1 MAFRLSRLT
10 FRPRLW
16 PTLLTLPVLAALLA
30 LGFWQLDR
38 LAWKEALIAELEE
51 RREAAP
57 ISLSSA
63 LEAPQENEYRSVSL
77 QGNYLH
83 DGEIHWLARTHE
95 SKSGYHVL
103 TPLRLTDG
111 REILVDRGWM
121 PGTDPEANSAEVS
134 RPEGRQELTA
144 VLRRGGWGGPGWLSN
159 FLRPENRPA
168 ENEWLWPD
176 LPAMADAAGMENPV
190 TEAYVTLL
198 PESAP
203 SGLPL
208 AQAPPI
214 NLKND
219 HLGYAITWFTLA
231 GALAV
236 IYLLFHLRPRPGP
249 PSRPD
254 GPRPS
259 GRHAE

>member
-1 MAFRLSRLT
+1 MSFRLSRLA

-16 PTLLTLPVLAALLA
+16 PTLLTLPVVAALLA

-38 LAWKEALIAELEE
+38 LAWKEALIVELAE

-57 ISLSSA
+57 MPLDSA
-63 LEAPQENEYRSVSL
+63 LEAPQESEYRSVAL
-77 QGNYLH
+77 QGEYLH
-83 DGEIHWLARTHE
+83 DGEIHWLARTHD

-103 TPLRLTDG
+103 TPLRLADG

-121 PGTDPEANSAEVS
+121 PGSDPQANAAEVV
-134 RPEGRQELTA
+134 RPEGPQELTA
-144 VLRRGGWGGPGWLSN
+144 VLRQGGWGGSSWLTD

-168 ENEWLWPD
+168 ANEWLWPD
-176 LPAMADAAGMENPV
+176 LPAMAEAAGMEDPV
-190 TEAYVTLL
+190 TRAYVTLL
-198 PESAP
+198 PESA
-203 SGLPL
+203 SSDRPL

-231 GALAV
+231 AALAV
-236 IYLLFHLRPRPGP
+236 IYLLFHLRPGP
-249 PSRPD
+249 RGD
-254 GPRPS
+254 GPQPS
-259 GRHAE
+259 GRHAG